1 MKTISHLTL
10 AAAIA
15 LSLPTLATAQ
25 SATVAAAAASAP
37 GARAAGAAIVVR
49 ARIVELDKVDRV
61 VTLKGPK
68 GNIVTVEVPPE
79 VRNLDQVNVGDDV
92 VIRYMTGMAVKLE
105 PTANKSGIRERIE
118 STQDMRAPAGSKP
131 GIAEVRT
138 VEVLAIVQSIDR
150 KAKQATLRGAKRT
163 VTIDVPDNID
173 LSKVKVGDEVR
184 AIFTE
189 AAVLSVEPAPKKP

>member
-1 MKTISHLTL
+1 MKTMSRYTL
-10 AAAIA
+10 AAALA
-15 LSLPTLATAQ
+15 LSLPMLATAQ

-49 ARIVELDKVDRV
+49 ARIVELDKVGRV

-68 GNIVTVEVPPE
+68 GNIVTVAIPPE
-79 VRNLDQVNVGDDV
+79 VKNLDKVNVGDNV
-92 VIRYMTGMAVKLE
+92 VIRYLTGMAVKLE

-118 STQDMRAPAGSKP
+118 STQDMKAPAGGMP

-150 KAKQATLRGAKRT
+150 KAKQATLRGAKRII
-163 VTIDVPDNID
+163 TIDVPDNID

-184 AIFTE
+184 AVFTE
-189 AAVLSVEPAPKKP
+189 AAVVSVEPAAKKP

>member
-1 MKTISHLTL
+1 MKTIFRLTV
-10 AAAIA
+10 AAALA
-15 LSLPTLATAQ
+15 LSLPMLATAQ
-25 SATVAAAAASAP
+25 SATVAAAAASAT

-49 ARIVELDKVDRV
+49 ARIVELDKVGRV

-68 GNIVTVEVPPE
+68 GNIVTVAIPPE
-79 VRNLDQVNVGDDV
+79 VKNLDQVNVGDHV
-92 VIRYMTGMAVKLE
+92 VIRYLTGMAVKLE

-118 STQDMRAPAGSKP
+118 STQDMKAPAGGMP

-138 VEVLAIVQSIDR
+138 VEVLAIVQAIDR
-150 KAKQATLRGAKRT
+150 KAKQATLRGAKRII
-163 VTIDVPDNID
+163 TIDVPDSID

-189 AAVLSVEPAPKKP
+189 AAVVSVEPAAKKP